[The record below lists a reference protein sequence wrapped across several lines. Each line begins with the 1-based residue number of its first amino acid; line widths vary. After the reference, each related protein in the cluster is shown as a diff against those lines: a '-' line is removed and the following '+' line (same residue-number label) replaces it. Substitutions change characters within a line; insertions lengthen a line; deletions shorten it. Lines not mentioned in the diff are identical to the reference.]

1 MRAMVSY
8 GGAANLGRLVLEER
22 PDPELAAGEV
32 LVRVAVCGVCR
43 TDLDIVDGRLEPSHF
58 PIIPGH
64 QVVGRIAALGD
75 GVTNIEVGQR
85 VGVAWIASACG
96 ECHWCLRGEE
106 NLCPHFVSVGCDR
119 DGGYAELL
127 TVPAKFVHPIDDALS
142 DLHAAPL
149 LCAGA
154 IGWRALRLCDIRD
167 GDPLGL
173 TGFGSSGHLV
183 LQLVRKRF
191 PQSPV
196 YVFARQPEERNFAL
210 ELGATWVGASL
221 ERPPQPLTA
230 IIDTTPAWTPVV
242 DALDHLEPGG
252 RLVINAI
259 AKLRT
264 DKDALLRL
272 DYQRHLWM
280 EREIRSVANVTRRDV
295 RETLAAAVALGLR
308 PTVEELPLEGA
319 SDALAALRRG
329 ERVRGTRVL
338 RVTGESTSA

>member
-1 MRAMVSY
+1 MVYHGLSV
-8 GGAANLGRLVLEER
+8 GVGRLVEEER
-22 PDPELAAGEV
+22 PDPVPAPGEV
-32 LVRVAVCGVCR
+32 LVRVSVCGVCR

-64 QVVGRIAALGD
+64 QVVGHVAECGD
-75 GVTNIEVGQR
+75 GVTDVQVGQR

-96 ECHWCLRGEE
+96 VCRWCLAGDE
-106 NLCPHFVSVGCDR
+106 NLCPDFVSTGCSR

-142 DLHAAPL
+142 DLDAAPL

-154 IGWRALRLCDIRD
+154 IGWRALRLCDIQD
-167 GDPLGL
+167 GDALGL
-173 TGFGSSGHLV
+173 TGFGASAHLV
-183 LQLVRKRF
+183 LQLVRKRY

-196 YVFARQPEERNFAL
+196 YVFARQPEERRFAMD
-210 ELGATWVGASL
+210 LGATWVGASL

-242 DALDHLEPGG
+242 DALDHLSPGG

-264 DKDALLRL
+264 DKEALLRL

-308 PTVEELPLEGA
+308 PTVEELPLGQVSE
-319 SDALAALRRG
+319 ALGSLRRG
-329 ERVRGTRVL
+329 ERVRGARVL
-338 RVTGESTSA
+338 RVGSSDRLM